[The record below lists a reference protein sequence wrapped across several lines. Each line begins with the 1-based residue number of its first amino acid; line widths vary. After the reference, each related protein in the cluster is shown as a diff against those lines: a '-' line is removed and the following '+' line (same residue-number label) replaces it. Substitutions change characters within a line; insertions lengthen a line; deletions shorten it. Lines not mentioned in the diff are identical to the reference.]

1 MSLLKNRKKEFPQI
15 ITSSK
20 PQPRKNTKIEVPPGA
35 RYEKPPTQKKYQ
47 NRGSFRSPVCG
58 NPYLEKVRKTEVPS
72 ET

>member
-1 MSLLKNRKKEFPQI
+1 MKKPLP
-15 ITSSK
+15 K
-20 PQPRKNTKIEVPPGA
+20 KNTKTVVISGT